1 MGELQ
6 KLNNIGKELE
16 RQLNE
21 VGIYTYDDLV
31 NCGSREAW
39 LKIKAIDPSACI
51 NRLMSLEGA
60 IQSIRWHN
68 LSDKDKKVLKDF
80 YENNKFKD

>member
-6 KLNNIGKELE
+6 KLVNIGKDTES
-16 RQLNE
+16 QLNR

-31 NCGSREAW
+31 NCGSTEAW

-51 NRLMSLEGA
+51 NRLMGLEGA
-60 IQSIRWHN
+60 IQNIRWHN
-68 LSDKDKKVLKDF
+68 LSDKDKKYLKDF
-80 YENNKFKD
+80 YENNKRN

>member
-21 VGIYTYDDLV
+21 IGIYTYDDLV
-31 NCGSREAW
+31 NCGSTEAW
-39 LKIKAIDPSACI
+39 LRIKAIDPSACI
-51 NRLMSLEGA
+51 NRLMGLEGA
-60 IQSIRWHN
+60 IQNIRWHN
-68 LSDKDKKVLKDF
+68 LSDKDKKYLKDF
-80 YENNKFKD
+80 YESNKSNL